1 MIEKHSFER
10 GKKFAPA
17 QGFDRRNRCAQ
28 RCRHL

>member
-17 QGFDRRNRCAQ
+17 QSFDRHNRRAQ
-28 RCRHL
+28 RCQYQ